1 MTTLD
6 RHSKIVEIVTQNGQ
20 ISIPEI
26 CDKFDVSEMT
36 ARRDLNELDRQGL
49 LRRVHKGAVVNLG
62 RSFEPPFSTRIVNNP
77 EAKSK
82 IGLRAAEMVVNG
94 DSIALDVGTTTLEIV
109 KGLKGKKNLTIITS
123 CLQVASLVV
132 DTLSLSDDVRLII
145 AGGVVRPRE
154 LSMVGAITQ
163 SVYQNYHV
171 DKAFIGIAG
180 ISPVDGLT
188 EYNLDDAQTKQ
199 TIIKSALKKII
210 VADGSKLGLTTFATV
225 APLDSIDTII
235 TDPTAPEDIVEQI
248 REKGVD
254 VIIAD

>member
-77 EAKSK
+77 EAKAK

-123 CLQVASLVV
+123 CLQVAIQVA

-145 AGGVVRPRE
+145 AGGIVRPRE
-154 LSMVGAITQ
+154 LSMIGAITQ

-180 ISPVDGLT
+180 ISPEDGLT
-188 EYNLDDAQTKQ
+188 EYNVDDAQTKQ

-225 APLDSIDTII
+225 APLSSIDTII
-235 TDPTAPEDIVEQI
+235 TDDTAPEDIVEQI

-254 VIIAD
+254 VIVAD